1 MAFLGVTSAQ
11 FAKPSPT
18 KQSLVSETMWRQN
31 ISKTFLLTNAP
42 IVKQLSAQK
51 LLRITIWLDTTG
63 KTNKESV
70 NAPFKVTLAMRKIT
84 WSESGRMFICVC
96 SVKSKYQ
103 GRTMRRGMW
112 SWFTCRRLEVP
123 SPGCVKYATSLTRL
137 ILVLTPTKDLSMG
150 SINRADNK

>member
-84 WSESGRMFICVC
+84 
-96 SVKSKYQ
+96 
-103 GRTMRRGMW
+103 
-112 SWFTCRRLEVP
+112 
-123 SPGCVKYATSLTRL
+123 
-137 ILVLTPTKDLSMG
+137 
-150 SINRADNK
+150 